1 MNYSSSSSTGTNQKA
16 VLKSTKGQSINR
28 IVNAAEDGAALA
40 TKALSIDDTFSA
52 LSWHSINPTETT
64 AIVDYC
70 LNES

>member
-28 IVNAAEDGAALA
+28 IANAAEDGAALA

-52 LSWHSINPTETT
+52 LS
-64 AIVDYC
+64 
-70 LNES
+70 

>member
-1 MNYSSSSSTGTNQKA
+1 MNYSSSSSTSTNQKA

-52 LSWHSINPTETT
+52 LS
-64 AIVDYC
+64 
-70 LNES
+70 